1 MKKMFLSMLA
11 AVTLFASCSQEDVV
25 SQQQSNGEES
35 LVSFTLTTPELGSRG
50 TTVANGDGQMATD
63 LYYAV
68 YDETTGEIVAPIS
81 KTADADKDAIAV
93 GTPKEIKLPLLNGHK
108 YSLVFWAEN
117 AGCPYSVNWEE
128 KAIALDANASLKSN
142 QEAYDAFYAYVE
154 PFVVSGHQTETVTL
168 YRPFAQLNIATSE
181 GDLSRVVEYYGL
193 DAITKTQIEVTT
205 PTAMDLTTGN
215 AYDEKP
221 LTYAM
226 EAFNGLL
233 PETGLFPA
241 TVDPTID
248 GDYVAISLN
257 YLLVSAE
264 KNLVDIKMSCDSGSE
279 LDKEFKNVPVQ
290 RNYRTNIYGNLYT
303 SQSVWNVVIEPEF
316 DGALE
321 PADQL
326 AAVFENGGEVTLY
339 TDVELTEPLILKDG
353 KEVTINL
360 NGQTITSG
368 VFTEN
373 ANGEFVDGDTDSFPF
388 YVKGG
393 TLNIKGEGR
402 IEATVADPLPSG
414 NHYSMA
420 VYATGG
426 IVNIYDGE
434 YYNAGDACDLIYA
447 AGTAQ
452 INIYG
457 GYFQATENTGAQ
469 PGTNN
474 AYSALNVK
482 GNAVGTADR
491 TVYGGTF
498 YGFDPAENVSDTNPT
513 NYLAD
518 GYSSVKVG
526 DCYVVTEGTA
536 VADATGLVA
545 AWNDAQD
552 GDIIT
557 LANNIDLAGAPLIL
571 NEENKEVTLNLNGK
585 NITADI
591 FNGDDLDNIAA
602 GTTDSYAF
610 LVKAGTLNI
619 TGEGVVKT
627 QPCKYSIA
635 VWAKGSK
642 AKVYISSGEFYN
654 AGEGS
659 DLIYASAG
667 AQIYISGGTFK
678 ANKKQDGVD
687 GTNEAYS
694 ALNLKGD
701 NLNSSIEVTGGRFYK
716 FNPADNLS
724 ENPKVNFV
732 ASGYKSTQDGDWW
745 VVSAE

>member
-50 TTVANGDGQMATD
+50 TTAANGDGQMATD

-181 GDLSRVVEYYGL
+181 GDLNRVVEYYGL

-215 AYDEKP
+215 VYDEKP

-226 EAFNGLL
+226 EAFDGLL

-248 GDYVAISLN
+248 GDYVAISLS

-426 IVNIYDGE
+426 TVNIYDGE

-469 PGTNN
+469 PGTKN
-474 AYSALNVK
+474 AHSALNIK
-482 GNAVGTADR
+482 GNAVGTADI

-498 YGFDPAENVSDTNPT
+498 YGFDPAENVSDTTPT

-518 GYSSVKVG
+518 GYSSVEVG
-526 DCYVVTEGTA
+526 DCYVVTEGIA
-536 VADATGLVA
+536 VADAEGLVA
-545 AWNDAQD
+545 AWNAAQD

-591 FNGDDLDNIAA
+591 FAESA
-602 GTTDSYAF
+602 GTISAGTSDSYAF
-610 LVKAGTLNI
+610 WVKAGTLNI
-619 TGEGVVKT
+619 TGEGIVKT
-627 QPCKYSIA
+627 QACQYSIA
-635 VWAKGSK
+635 VFAMGTD
-642 AKVYISSGEFYN
+642 AVVNIAGGEYYN

-659 DLIYASAG
+659 DLIYAKNG
-667 AQIYISGGTFK
+667 AVINISGGTFK
-678 ANKKQDGVD
+678 ANKKQEGTS
-687 GTNEAYS
+687 GTNEPYS
-694 ALNLKGD
+694 ALNLSD
-701 NLNSSIEVTGGRFYK
+701 NTGASIVVTGGKFYQ

-724 ENPKVNFV
+724 EGANTNFV
-732 ASGYKSTQDGDWW
+732 ATGYKSTQAGDWW
-745 VVSAE
+745 VVTEE

>member
-50 TTVANGDGQMATD
+50 TTAANGDGQMATD

-181 GDLSRVVEYYGL
+181 GDLNRVVEYYGL

-226 EAFNGLL
+226 EAFDGLL

-248 GDYVAISLN
+248 GDYVAISLS

-339 TDVELTEPLILKDG
+339 TDVELTEPLVAKGGKTVTLNLNGHDIIGPEGGQDAIWVLTDGELTINGDGNVVGTYYSLYAGGNAKVTINGGNYTGVGAAVYAQSTAVVEINGGTFKAENDEPGYTPEQFTLNLKDG
-353 KEVTINL
+353 T
-360 NGQTITSG
+360 
-368 VFTEN
+368 N
-373 ANGEFVDGDTDSFPF
+373 AKIL
-388 YVKGG
+388 VKGG
-393 TLNIKGEGR
+393 K
-402 IEATVADPLPSG
+402 
-414 NHYSMA
+414 
-420 VYATGG
+420 
-426 IVNIYDGE
+426 
-434 YYNAGDACDLIYA
+434 
-447 AGTAQ
+447 
-452 INIYG
+452 
-457 GYFQATENTGAQ
+457 
-469 PGTNN
+469 
-474 AYSALNVK
+474 
-482 GNAVGTADR
+482 
-491 TVYGGTF
+491 F
-498 YGFDPAENVSDTNPT
+498 YKFDPANNTAEGNGTNFV
-513 NYLAD
+513 AD
-518 GYSSVKVG
+518 GYSSVLVG
-526 DCYVVTEGTA
+526 DYYVVTEGTA
-536 VADATGLVA
+536 VADAEGLVA
-545 AWNDAQD
+545 AWNAAQS

-557 LANNIDLAGAPLIL
+557 LANHIDLAGAPLIL
-571 NEENKEVTLNLNGK
+571 NEANKEVTLNLNGK

-591 FNGDDLDNIAA
+591 FAEDGNGNISA
-602 GTTDSYAF
+602 GTSDSYAF
-610 LVKAGTLNI
+610 YVLNGTLNI
-619 TGEGVVKT
+619 TGEGIVKT
-627 QPCKYSIA
+627 QPCTYSIA
-635 VWAKGSK
+635 VFAMGTG
-642 AKVYISSGEFYN
+642 AVVNISGGEYYN

-659 DLIYASAG
+659 DLIYAKKG
-667 AQIYISGGTFK
+667 GQIYISGGTFK
-678 ANKKQDGVD
+678 ANKKQEGTA
-687 GTNEAYS
+687 GTNEEYS
-694 ALNLKGD
+694 ALNLWNNGQGGSK
-701 NLNSSIEVTGGRFYK
+701 IEVTGGRFYK
-716 FNPADNLS
+716 FDPSSNQS
-724 ENPKVNFV
+724 ENPAENFV
-732 ASGYKSTQDGDWW
+732 KAGCTVSQDVDWY
-745 VVSAE
+745 VVTDPTI